1 MLAQRIVTAVV
12 LLALLVTAL
21 AWSRLAFAV
30 IVTMFLGIALS
41 EWLRLAGWSKLVAM
55 TIASLLGIALFA
67 LALVHPPLLES
78 AVLPSAVVA
87 SLIWLVLAP
96 MLGGKDTPRL
106 PVLSPPAGLSL
117 AVVLMAAAWFA
128 VMHFLDQGAVPM
140 LSVLA
145 LVWIAVIAAYFVG
158 RAFGRRKLAPNI
170 SPGKTWAGLY
180 GAVLGVLGA
189 ALLAWVFVPELPF
202 MSNQLFRDLG
212 VPLALL
218 LLSVLVA
225 ASVAGDLF
233 ESLLKRRAG
242 VKDSSHLLPGHGG
255 FLDRID
261 ALIPALPLAVVFEA
275 WGR

>member
-21 AWSRLAFAV
+21 AWSRLAFAA

-67 LALVHPPLLES
+67 LALVRAPLLES

-87 SLIWLVLAP
+87 SLTWLVLAL
-96 MLGGKDTPRL
+96 MLGGKDAPRL
-106 PVLSPPAGLSL
+106 PALSPLAGLSL

-145 LVWIAVIAAYFVG
+145 LVWIADIAAYFVG
-158 RAFGRRKLAPNI
+158 RAFGKRKLAPNI

-189 ALLAWVFVPELPF
+189 ALLAWVFVPDLPF
-202 MSNQLFRDLG
+202 VSNRLFRDLG
-212 VPLALL
+212 VPVALL

-242 VKDSSHLLPGHGG
+242 VKDSSRLLPGHGG